1 MRIADE
7 HMTQRIALR
16 AKHDED
22 KEHFEQQIKIMQDK
36 LTDRDET
43 KDIEDKQADQNY
55 EQANMEANNNGDYKN
70 PMEILKMRLAK
81 IIATNK
87 EKNKLM
93 QNYLKNV
100 KVIEDAFEQIKE
112 ATGIQHIDEI
122 VTSFIKAEEQI
133 YALINY
139 VNTLGTETD

>member
-1 MRIADE
+1 MMRKELRSSQEECKRLTKQTNKARRVAEEQNKEAINSMRIADE

-55 EQANMEANNNGDYKN
+55 EQANMDASNNGDYKN

-93 QNYLKNV
+93 
-100 KVIEDAFEQIKE
+100 
-112 ATGIQHIDEI
+112 
-122 VTSFIKAEEQI
+122 
-133 YALINY
+133 
-139 VNTLGTETD
+139 

>member
-55 EQANMEANNNGDYKN
+55 
-70 PMEILKMRLAK
+70 
-81 IIATNK
+81 
-87 EKNKLM
+87 
-93 QNYLKNV
+93 
-100 KVIEDAFEQIKE
+100 
-112 ATGIQHIDEI
+112 
-122 VTSFIKAEEQI
+122 
-133 YALINY
+133 
-139 VNTLGTETD
+139 